1 MHKTPFYF
9 LKYVLK
15 LLWIEVDIPP
25 KISLKYVWDF
35 VRAKI
40 IPIYKSLEKSE
51 ILIGFIEKDN
61 SKINDT
67 KIWTKRS
74 EIKFLIHTLKN
85 QSELFIIKLRK
96 ANGLNS
102 TKIWSIIYLSEKLKI
117 RFIRP
122 ADVNDFIIPSKE
134 NKLKSVFEEKRALFK
149 LFIKFEKLIFVEKR
163 FKDKSD
169 KPLVMIEIIFII
181 CSHIQKDEFI
191 NETKIIVLK
200 INCFGESI
208 FE

>member
-1 MHKTPFYF
+1 M
-9 LKYVLK
+9 
-15 LLWIEVDIPP
+15 
-25 KISLKYVWDF
+25 
-35 VRAKI
+35 
-40 IPIYKSLEKSE
+40 
-51 ILIGFIEKDN
+51 
-61 SKINDT
+61 
-67 KIWTKRS
+67 
-74 EIKFLIHTLKN
+74 
-85 QSELFIIKLRK
+85 
-96 ANGLNS
+96 
-102 TKIWSIIYLSEKLKI
+102 
-117 RFIRP
+117 
-122 ADVNDFIIPSKE
+122 NDFIIPSKE

>member
-1 MHKTPFYF
+1 M
-9 LKYVLK
+9 
-15 LLWIEVDIPP
+15 WIEVDIPP

-149 LFIKFEKLIFVEKR
+149 LFIKFEKLISVEKR

-169 KPLVMIEIIFII
+169 KPLVIIEIIFII
-181 CSHIQKDEFI
+181 C
-191 NETKIIVLK
+191 
-200 INCFGESI
+200 
-208 FE
+208 

>member
-1 MHKTPFYF
+1 M
-9 LKYVLK
+9 
-15 LLWIEVDIPP
+15 
-25 KISLKYVWDF
+25 
-35 VRAKI
+35 
-40 IPIYKSLEKSE
+40 
-51 ILIGFIEKDN
+51 
-61 SKINDT
+61 
-67 KIWTKRS
+67 
-74 EIKFLIHTLKN
+74 
-85 QSELFIIKLRK
+85 
-96 ANGLNS
+96 
-102 TKIWSIIYLSEKLKI
+102 
-117 RFIRP
+117 
-122 ADVNDFIIPSKE
+122 NDFIIPSKE

-149 LFIKFEKLIFVEKR
+149 LFIKFEKLISVEKR